1 MSSSNECVSGLLD
14 DISMENH
21 FSDVDF
27 SYSSNM
33 TFDMHPICGEDFLLS
48 GEETISSSVDTTND
62 MDECIDF
69 DNITTLPQ
77 LNIVRSPN
85 KTRND
90 RTQAVMGMRNGLSPN
105 ACSKDNIILEPSN
118 SKADMTLLTSNVS
131 NVSRNYEVRPVT
143 SPGRVPTS
151 LTGCGQW
158 KRRRV
163 QIRTANGEYE
173 TNVWVATVPSTIVKT
188 LPPSPSMSGNAPK
201 QRSPR
206 FVGPRYEW
214 EAFDL
219 EEHLLQDSH
228 NDPTLSSTAQ
238 RFEEGLV
245 SPSAVGIGPALAHQD
260 NASDPVTTSHEVT
273 AGTMQIDNSFRGQ
286 SAGIVSK
293 GARKPNGAIEIP
305 SISPQG
311 KFKKSKKEE
320 AKVSSTFKPVRMI
333 KVHRVSESISRTRK
347 SMLRKV
353 PCPHENCTKLFKNCA
368 ALRKHVVFHA
378 PPSHKCA
385 ECGRA
390 FVERSKLR
398 RHQLVHTGEKPF
410 HCDFEGCGKRFSL
423 VFNLRTHQRLHLG
436 DKPFVCPR
444 CEKAFAQS
452 TNLKSHMKTHE
463 KYESR
468 EMFEAAQREMTGGLL
483 LEQSAEYFDGFMHD
497 RTFD

>member
-85 KTRND
+85 K
-90 RTQAVMGMRNGLSPN
+90 
-105 ACSKDNIILEPSN
+105 
-118 SKADMTLLTSNVS
+118 DMTLLTSNVS

-260 NASDPVTTSHEVT
+260 NASDSVTTSHEVTAGTMQIDNSFRGQSAGIVSKGARKPNDNASDPVTTSHEVT

-320 AKVSSTFKPVRMI
+320 AKISSTFKPVRMI

-463 KYESR
+463 KYER
-468 EMFEAAQREMTGGLL
+468 
-483 LEQSAEYFDGFMHD
+483 
-497 RTFD
+497 